1 MGDCWHMLVRKGCF
15 FSKQV
20 SNKKTHYP
28 PKVNGAQ
35 MANLHSDVAT
45 TGGWMSV
52 TRFLTQFTA
61 KREKYPTLWHQKW
74 EKLGWL
80 ERPSKSSSVEVLN
93 HLILGALRYKQEVP
107 RSWCHQ
113 TPAVGHSD
121 TGKVIQVWWPGCA
134 PVLERLLSPS
144 RLHRIWTKRKTLRK
158 ISWAS

>member
-1 MGDCWHMLVRKGCF
+1 MLKWINRWGMVGTGWSEKGIF
-15 FSKQV
+15 FPNQV

-74 EKLGWL
+74 EKLG
-80 ERPSKSSSVEVLN
+80 
-93 HLILGALRYKQEVP
+93 
-107 RSWCHQ
+107 
-113 TPAVGHSD
+113 
-121 TGKVIQVWWPGCA
+121 
-134 PVLERLLSPS
+134 
-144 RLHRIWTKRKTLRK
+144 
-158 ISWAS
+158 